1 MTLIK
6 ELIHIPER
14 VQKGDFVLRLTEGVD
29 RAKET
34 LENYV
39 VTPELEGCFNSAL
52 IFIRS
57 ALQSNS
63 SKATYLH
70 GSFGSGKSHFMAIL
84 HLILQRNVEARKV
97 KKLAP
102 VITKHN
108 EWVAGK
114 RFLLVPYHMIGAHD
128 MESGILGGYADFIR
142 RAHPDAPIPGV
153 YLAEGLFQDAQAL
166 RNRMGDEDFFAALNE
181 SAGGSGWGELE
192 SGWTAE
198 RFEAALR
205 TPPKPRDESLLTT
218 DDKAQ
223 LQERQLLVGNL
234 VKTFF
239 QSYQTV
245 ASGEEERFISL
256 DQGLSILSQHAKRL
270 GYDAVILFLDEL
282 ILWLASR
289 ATDLTFVHQEG
300 QKLAKLVEAQTPDR
314 PIPIISFVARQR
326 DLSELIGD
334 SVPGVEQLN
343 FGDALHHWEERFDR
357 INLEDRNLP
366 AIAEERILKCKT
378 PAARAELNAAFD
390 QTKMREAVM
399 NTLLTSQGD
408 REMFRKV
415 YPFSPAL
422 VQTLIAISNVLQ
434 RERTALKIMMQLLV
448 DQQEN
453 LRLGDIIPVGD
464 LFDVIAHGEEA
475 FSPETAIHFDNAKR
489 LYHQK
494 LLPFLEKKHGMRIEE
509 IQSLLSSDPKR
520 TAFQNESRLFKTL
533 LLSALVPDVESLRS
547 LNAERL
553 AALNYGTI
561 KTPVPGTERQIVL
574 RLCRD
579 CAASG
584 VGEIR
589 ISDEANPTIS
599 LQLSGVDTETIIE
612 QARGIDSRGN
622 RIQLIREIMFK
633 QLGLAPVEQL
643 SLRGSSEYEREYNFV
658 WRGTN
663 RSCVVIFK
671 NIRELPDASLENE
684 NDDWKLIIDFP
695 FEDGHT
701 PRDDL
706 GRLQEFKEKF
716 SDVPTKTICWVPAF
730 FSDDAQ
736 KDLKMLVILEHIL
749 TGDRFSQYA
758 NHLSPQDRQ
767 AAKSLLE
774 NQRSVLRQHVQ
785 NHLDTAYGLQ
795 VISPDSLDPSRTLEL
810 HERFVSLY
818 PGFELQPPAAARLE
832 AAMLNLL
839 DQSLSFDFP
848 AAPIFLL
855 EEGKTIRLSDL
866 DKIYQ
871 VTSAAAQDSD
881 YRTLVDKNI
890 RLLVRQIA
898 NPLRLAEMRQ
908 DDTHLV
914 LDQYW
919 KTHFNR
925 KSEGGSITV
934 SQLRDWID
942 QPKAMGLPKEI
953 QNLVI
958 LTFAAQTNRTF
969 YLHNVPYQDAT
980 LKDIRNEC
988 ELREQKLPDETQWQL
1003 AVQRA
1008 GSILG
1013 IQISPLRN
1021 ASNVADLESK
1031 ATGRSVACRDASDR
1045 YTQTLRTCLE
1055 RFALDLD
1062 CDRLKTATAAL
1073 ALVEQINSS
1082 QAGDIAKILA
1092 EATVATSEA
1101 AMKDCLNKASSL
1113 VTALEATDWEVF
1125 EFIATLADDRKQSA
1139 DEIRQT
1145 VEESLRT
1152 DEYVI
1157 PLSTSLKAAQT
1168 KARALLTK
1176 PVPPPPPAA
1185 PSIGKVDDGSSMPQP
1200 QPPLPPPPKPI
1211 QKRSKQVV
1219 SQGAKENLEMATA
1232 QELLSELTKNLK
1244 AEQTIRLSISWIVE
1258 EGSTDQ

>member
-6 ELIHIPER
+6 DLIHIPER

-84 HLILQRNVEARKV
+84 HLILQGNVEARKV

-108 EWVAGK
+108 EWIEGK

-142 RAHPDAPIPGV
+142 RTHPDAPIPGV

-166 RNRMGDEDFFAALNE
+166 RDRMGDEDFFAALNE
-181 SAGGSGWGELE
+181 SAGGGGWGELE

-198 RFEAALR
+198 RFEAALN
-205 TPPKPRDESLLTT
+205 TPPKPRDESLLTA
-218 DDKAQ
+218 DDKAK
-223 LQERQLLVGNL
+223 LQERQLLVGDL

-245 ASGEEERFISL
+245 ASGEEERYISL
-256 DQGLSILSQHAKRL
+256 DQGLSVLSQHAKGL

-289 ATDLTFVHQEG
+289 ATDLKFVHQEG
-300 QKLAKLVEAQTPDR
+300 QKLAKLVEAQTSDR
-314 PIPIISFVARQR
+314 PIPIVSFVARQR

-334 SVPGVEQLN
+334 SVPGVERLN
-343 FGDALHHWEERFDR
+343 FGDALKHWEGRFDR

-378 PAARAELNAAFD
+378 STARAELNAAFD

-399 NTLLTSQGD
+399 NTLLTSEGD

-475 FSPETAIHFDNAKR
+475 FSPETAIHFNNAKR

-509 IQSLLSSDPKR
+509 IQLLPSSDPKR

-589 ISDEANPTIS
+589 ISDEMNPTIS
-599 LQLSGVDTETIIE
+599 LQLSGVDTEIIIE

-622 RIQLIREIMFK
+622 RIQLIREMTFE
-633 QLGLAPVEQL
+633 QLGIDSVEQP
-643 SLRGSSEYEREYNFV
+643 SIRAASEYEREYNFV
-658 WRGTN
+658 WRGTK
-663 RSCVVIFK
+663 RSCVVLFK

-684 NDDWKLIIDFP
+684 SDDWKLIIDFP
-695 FEDGHT
+695 FEEGHG
-701 PRDDL
+701 PRDDISTI
-706 GRLQEFKEKF
+706 QKFKEKF
-716 SDVPTKTICWVPAF
+716 PEGAKTICWVPAF

-736 KDLKMLVILEHIL
+736 KDLGMLVILEHIL

-774 NQRSVLRQHVQ
+774 NQRSVLRQRVQ
-785 NHLDTAYGLQ
+785 NHLDAAYGLQ

-848 AAPIFLL
+848 AAPIFPL

-866 DKIYQ
+866 EKVSQ
-871 VTSAAAQDSD
+871 VTSAAAQDPD
-881 YRTLVDKNI
+881 YRTFVDKNI

-914 LDQYW
+914 LDQHW
-919 KTHFNR
+919 KTHFTR

-934 SQLRDWID
+934 GQLRDWID
-942 QPKAMGLPKEI
+942 QPKSMGLPKEV
-953 QNLVI
+953 QNLLI

-988 ELREQKLPDETQWQL
+988 ELREQKLPDDTQWQL

-1013 IQISPLRN
+1013 IQMSPLRN

-1031 ATGRSVACRDASDR
+1031 ATGRSVAWRDAADR
-1045 YTQTLRTCLE
+1045 YIQALRTCLE
-1055 RFALDLD
+1055 RFGLDLD
-1062 CDRLKTATAAL
+1062 CDRLKTAMAAL

-1082 QAGDIAKILA
+1082 QSGDIAKILA

-1113 VTALEATDWEVF
+1113 VTALETTDWEVF
-1125 EFIATLADDRKQSA
+1125 EFIATLVDDRKQSA

-1145 VEESLRT
+1145 VEEILRT

-1157 PLSTSLKAAQT
+1157 SLATSLKASQT

-1176 PVPPPPPAA
+1176 PVPPPSPVA
-1185 PSIGKVDDGSSMPQP
+1185 PSTGKVDDDSSIPQP
-1200 QPPLPPPPKPI
+1200 EPPLPPQPKPI
-1211 QKRSKQVV
+1211 QKRGKQVV